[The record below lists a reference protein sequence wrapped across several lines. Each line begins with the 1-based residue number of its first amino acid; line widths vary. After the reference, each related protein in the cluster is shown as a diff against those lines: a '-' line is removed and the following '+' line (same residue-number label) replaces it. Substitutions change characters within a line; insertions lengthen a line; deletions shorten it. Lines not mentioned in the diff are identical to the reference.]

1 MHPNNNH
8 TKCFFNVVMNID
20 NNVDYE
26 YINSRQAQASWSQSG
41 VDIRI
46 LKMKGNRQEC
56 HT

>member
-1 MHPNNNH
+1 
-8 TKCFFNVVMNID
+8 MNID